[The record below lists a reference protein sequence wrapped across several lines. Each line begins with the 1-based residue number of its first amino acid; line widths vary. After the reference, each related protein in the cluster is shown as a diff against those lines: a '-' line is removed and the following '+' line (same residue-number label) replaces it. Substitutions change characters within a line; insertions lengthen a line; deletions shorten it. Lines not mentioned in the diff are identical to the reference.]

1 MWREVPPP
9 PAPSPP
15 PPHNNPKVHIWM
27 NVVDSS
33 KDFHMFFKEGNHYDT
48 FYNLAEDPLLE
59 DALGRRT
66 GWGRGASNSLV

>member
-1 MWREVPPP
+1 
-9 PAPSPP
+9 
-15 PPHNNPKVHIWM
+15 M